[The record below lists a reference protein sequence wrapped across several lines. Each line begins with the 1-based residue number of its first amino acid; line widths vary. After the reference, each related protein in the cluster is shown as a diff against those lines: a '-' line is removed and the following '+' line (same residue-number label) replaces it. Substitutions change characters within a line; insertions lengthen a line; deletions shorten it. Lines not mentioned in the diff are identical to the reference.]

1 MGSAQKRPIPPRPSV
16 GASATQKRVPS
27 PFLLPTPP
35 RPAGNLHKNIFWSGV
50 YGEGEGGGLFFIS
63 SREKGLVVVG
73 ASSSSS
79 FWMSAAD
86 KTRERERER
95 EPLNPLF
102 GRPPIDMQIP
112 GERGNRKKGIERT
125 TRNPSIRVHVFRKCA
140 LFLDA
145 CGCTLKTYV
154 VNFWKVFFVLFVPYL
169 SLTPSLHN
177 SRKLAT

>member
-73 ASSSSS
+73 ASSSS

-86 KTRERERER
+86 KTRERERAIEPTFWPPSDRYANTRRKR
-95 EPLNPLF
+95 E
-102 GRPPIDMQIP
+102 Q
-112 GERGNRKKGIERT
+112 KKGIERT
-125 TRNPSIRVHVFRKCA
+125 TRNPSIRLHVFRKSA
-140 LFLDA
+140 QFLDA
-145 CGCTLKTYV
+145 CGCVLKTTY
-154 VNFWKVFFVLFVPYL
+154 
-169 SLTPSLHN
+169 
-177 SRKLAT
+177 